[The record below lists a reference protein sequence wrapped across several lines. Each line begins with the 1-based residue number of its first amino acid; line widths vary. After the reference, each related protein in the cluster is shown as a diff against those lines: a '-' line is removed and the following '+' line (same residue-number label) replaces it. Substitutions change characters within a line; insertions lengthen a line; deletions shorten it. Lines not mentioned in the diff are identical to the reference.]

1 MPFVTLIFLLGFSAE
16 FNFHSRYAATVDTCW
31 MVVGLNQSASR
42 VVVVVLLLLLKDKKD
57 R

>member
-16 FNFHSRYAATVDTCW
+16 FNFHSCYAETVDSCW